1 MEIKFLAPHAID
13 ATLTPYPRLL
23 DGVIPHRFR
32 ERDWALDAHKTVSYD
47 DHDRAALMGV
57 LRRRDTGERLVFVS
71 THLARNPESLKQQGV
86 RLRQVAQLMR
96 ELHTFYKEQGIDLC
110 GNQPVCR
117 VRPTILH

>member
-1 MEIKFLAPHAID
+1 MGYGSVWHKRPRASAP
-13 ATLTPYPRLL
+13 
-23 DGVIPHRFR
+23 DGCCLGFR

-47 DHDRAALMGV
+47 DHDRAGLMGV
-57 LRRRDTGERLVFVS
+57 LRRKDTGERFVFVS
-71 THLARNPESLKQQGV
+71 THLARNPESLKQQGL

-117 VRPTILH
+117 VRPIILH